1 MKIITWYVTLH
12 DSYGGVESLHN
23 PHHTVLAL
31 NIELNKISTEIY
43 IKKNSKLFFIQK
55 EANQKKVKVNAC
67 V

>member
-1 MKIITWYVTLH
+1 MKISTWYVTLH

-43 IKKNSKLFFIQK
+43 KKNSKLFFIQK